1 MADIELLS
9 LEEKSLL
16 ASGDGAW
23 HTHAVSDIPAVMMTD
38 GPHGLRKQVD
48 GAEINDSAKATCFP
62 TACAVAS
69 SWNVH
74 NAAKV
79 AQCIAEEAIAEKIDM
94 VLGPG
99 LNIKRS
105 PLCGRNFEYFS
116 EDPVLAGQLAAAYV
130 NAMQSRGVGSCIKH
144 FAVNSQETRRMTVDA
159 LVDERALREIYLSA
173 FEYAVKY
180 SQPYAVMASY
190 NKINGAYA
198 TENKHLLTEI
208 LRNEWH
214 FDGMVVSDWGASYN
228 TPKALAAG
236 LDLEMPEDPS
246 GYHRKLVENAA
257 KQDNCEALNAA
268 CNRVAKFAERCTV
281 AKISADTSPRFDHE
295 KVCEEVAAD
304 SAVLLKNEDN
314 ILPISAESDFCVI
327 GGLAENPRFQGA
339 GSSHINA
346 FCKNFLLVLSDMGH
360 KVRFAAGYDVGT
372 NQVDEKL
379 QQEAVD
385 LAKKHKTVLFFGGLT
400 DIAEGE
406 GYDRKTLDIPQ
417 NQQVLLKKLS
427 EVTSEIV
434 FISFA
439 GSPFAMPWLNQVKG
453 LLHMYL
459 GGQNVMQ
466 AAYNLIFGKV
476 SPSGRLAE
484 TFPKKLQDTPCFNYF
499 AQSGR
504 FDEHRES
511 IFVGYRYYNTFN
523 VPVLFP
529 FGYGLSYSA
538 FEYSDFTIS
547 NLPKGFEIS
556 LVVKNCGKTDAAE
569 VVQVYVD
576 NPCGNLMRAK
586 RELKAFSKV
595 YLRAGESEEV
605 HFVLCE
611 RDFFVYTDKFVAV
624 NGTYA
629 ISVCKNV
636 EETILSQKVTVS
648 FGEDLS
654 QNDKELYPD
663 YFAPPKTSF
672 AVSDDC
678 FYRLLGYVPKRVAE
692 PVRGKFTLNNTLEE
706 MEPTVGL
713 VRTALKHVRKLAIK
727 YSPSKSVDDPVAQ
740 MVLSG
745 ARETP
750 LISLMSIGGIPAKYV
765 MFLLYHANKQRG
777 RALKALFGK
786 YIIE

>member
-1 MADIELLS
+1 MADIESLS
-9 LEEKSLL
+9 LKEKSLL
-16 ASGDGAW
+16 VSGDGAW
-23 HTHAVSDIPAVMMTD
+23 HTHAVGNIPAVMMTD
-38 GPHGLRKQVD
+38 GPHGLRKQAD
-48 GAEINDSAKATCFP
+48 GAEINDSIKATCFP
-62 TACAVAS
+62 PACAVAS

-79 AQCIAEEAIAEKIDM
+79 AQCIAEEALYENVDM

-116 EDPVLAGQLAAAYV
+116 EDPVLAGQFAAAYV
-130 NAMQSRGVGSCIKH
+130 NGMQSRGVGSCIKH

-180 SQPYAVMASY
+180 SRPFAVMASY
-190 NKINGAYA
+190 NKVNGTYA

-236 LDLEMPEDPS
+236 MDLEMPEESS

-257 KQDNCEALNAA
+257 KDNCEALNVA
-268 CNRVAKFAERCTV
+268 CGRVAKFIERCS
-281 AKISADTSPRFDHE
+281 AQSSADVSWRFDHDR
-295 KVCEEVAAD
+295 VCEEVAED

-314 ILPISAESDFCVI
+314 ILPLGIESDFCVV
-327 GGLAENPRFQGA
+327 GGLAESPRFQGA

-360 KVRFAAGYDVGT
+360 KVHFAAGYNVNT
-372 NQVDEKL
+372 NEVDENL
-379 QQEAVD
+379 QQEAVE
-385 LAKKHKTVLFFGGLT
+385 LAKKHNTVLFFGGLT

-406 GYDRKTLDIPQ
+406 GYDRKSLEIPQ

-434 FISFA
+434 FVSFA
-439 GSPFAMPWLNQVKG
+439 GSPFAMPWLNQIKG

-484 TFPKKLQDTPCFNYF
+484 TFPQKLQDTPCFNYF

-538 FEYSDFTIS
+538 FEYSNFTVS

-556 LVVKNCGKTDAAE
+556 LVVKNCGQTNAAE
-569 VVQVYVD
+569 VVQLYVD

-611 RDFFVYTDKFVAV
+611 RDFSIYAEDKFVAV

-629 ISVCKNV
+629 ISVCKNA
-636 EETILSQKVTVS
+636 EETILSQNVTVS

-663 YFAPPKTSF
+663 YFEPPKTPF
-672 AVSDDC
+672 TVSDDC
-678 FYRLLGYVPKRVAE
+678 FYKLLGYVPKRAAA

-706 MEPTVGL
+706 MAPTVGL
-713 VRTALKHVRKLAIK
+713 VRTVLNFLHKMAIK
-727 YSPSKSVDDPVAQ
+727 YSPSKSVDDPVTQ
-740 MVLSG
+740 MILSG
-745 ARETP
+745 AKETP
-750 LISLMSIGGIPAKYV
+750 LISLMSIGGVKAKYV
-765 MFLLYHANKQRG
+765 IFLLYHANKQRW
-777 RALKALFGK
+777 RAFKALFGK
-786 YIIE
+786 YVIE